1 LNVSKSSKLA
11 TPLKTHGGKHYLASK
26 IVPLMPAHKHYCEP
40 FAGGLSVLLAKDHA
54 GISECVNDISG
65 PLTAFWQTLMNP
77 ELFAD
82 FLRKVQGM
90 PVSEELFQNADDC
103 LYAWP
108 ENKVDTVT
116 LAVAFFV
123 VARQSL
129 AGRGKDFAP
138 LSKTRTR
145 RGMNEQASAWLT
157 AIEGLPAVH
166 QRMQRVVVL
175 NRCAL
180 EVIKTQDSY
189 GTLFYL
195 DPPYLPSTRS
205 ARKVYQYEMSE
216 GDHLTLLNV
225 LTTIKGRFLL
235 SGYRSDLYDD
245 HTAAHGWNWVDFKVP
260 NNSAGGKK
268 KRRMVER
275 VWMNFVPQ
283 EQDGA

>member
-1 LNVSKSSKLA
+1 MSKAKLA

-26 IVPLMPAHKHYCEP
+26 IVPLMPSHKHYCEP
-40 FAGGLSVLLAKDHA
+40 FAGGLSVLLAKEHA

-65 PLTAFWQTLMNP
+65 PLTAFWQTMMNP
-77 ELFAD
+77 ELFAAL
-82 FLRKVQGM
+82 LRKVQGM
-90 PVSEELFQNADDC
+90 PVSEQLFQNADDC

-108 ENKVDTVT
+108 ENQVDTVT
-116 LAVAFFV
+116 LAAAFFV

-129 AGRGKDFAP
+129 AGRGKDFTP

-166 QRMQRVVVL
+166 KRMQSVVVL

-205 ARKVYQYEMSE
+205 ARQVYQHEMSE

-225 LTTIKGRFLL
+225 LTTINGRFLL
-235 SGYRSDLYDD
+235 SGYPSDLYND
-245 HTAAHGWNWVDFKVP
+245 HAAEHGWNWVDFKVP

-275 VWMNFVPQ
+275 VWMNFVPKEQ
-283 EQDGA
+283 EGA